1 MSTVLPFQNSY
12 SSTST
17 LTLATTLGA
26 CVDLVVMG
34 VPPPAVTVG
43 VVTALVGVVPAVEGV
58 LLMKERRSTVIEE
71 LVVGVSVRTYPDTT
85 AYRNTGME
93 WTDKINNQF
102 HQKKKNL
109 STFINFFHLGITIM
123 MYTTNSEPW

>member
-1 MSTVLPFQNSY
+1 
-12 SSTST
+12 
-17 LTLATTLGA
+17 
-26 CVDLVVMG
+26 MG

-102 HQKKKNL
+102 HQEKKNL